1 MIVFQ
6 TKEYLRTEPS
16 QRAVDSTLIFLIRQR
31 NEPENFKEIFPSWND
46 NMWQEQKT
54 YEDIKAETMAFND
67 DE

>member
-46 NMWQEQKT
+46 NMWQV
-54 YEDIKAETMAFND
+54 
-67 DE
+67 